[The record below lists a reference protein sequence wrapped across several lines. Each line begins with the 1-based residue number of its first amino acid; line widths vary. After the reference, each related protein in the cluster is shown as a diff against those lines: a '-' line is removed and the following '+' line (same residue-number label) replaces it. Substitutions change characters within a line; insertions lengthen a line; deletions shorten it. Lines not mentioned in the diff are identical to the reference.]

1 MTNTQENELIEKIA
15 NLLDEYL
22 ETTIDDLSN
31 IDNMVQLEKKEA
43 RLQQLLQNNLDEV
56 NGGSK

>member
-31 IDNMVQLEKKEA
+31 IDNMVQ
-43 RLQQLLQNNLDEV
+43 RRVPRNYNR
-56 NGGSK
+56 

>member
-31 IDNMVQLEKKEA
+31 IDNMVQVEKKEA

>member
-1 MTNTQENELIEKIA
+1 MTNTEENELIEKIA

-22 ETTIDDLSN
+22 ETTIDDLTN

>member
-1 MTNTQENELIEKIA
+1 MENELAEKIA

>member
-1 MTNTQENELIEKIA
+1 MNISMENELTEKIA
-15 NLLDEYL
+15 KLLDEYL
-22 ETTIDDLSN
+22 ETTIEDLTN
-31 IDNMVQLEKKEA
+31 INNLVELEKKEA

>member
-1 MTNTQENELIEKIA
+1 MTHAQENELVEKIA

-22 ETTIDDLSN
+22 ETEIEDLTHIQKMIDA
-31 IDNMVQLEKKEA
+31 EKKEA
-43 RLQQLLQNNLDEV
+43 KLQQLLQNNLDEV

>member
-1 MTNTQENELIEKIA
+1 MTNTEENELIEKIA
-15 NLLDEYL
+15 NLLDKYL
-22 ETTIDDLSN
+22 ETTIDDLTN

>member
-1 MTNTQENELIEKIA
+1 MTLTEENELIEKIA
-15 NLLDEYL
+15 NLLDKYL
-22 ETTIDDLSN
+22 ETTIEDLSN

-56 NGGSK
+56 NGGSR

>member
-1 MTNTQENELIEKIA
+1 MTNTEENELIEKIA

-31 IDNMVQLEKKEA
+31 IDDMVQLEKKEA